1 MTSAMHKKIPE
12 QLNSETTVNRTS
24 VVNQTSSN
32 LQNLPALDIEKE
44 NRLSRIISLYS
55 KGLTQTEIAQE
66 LGVDQSTV
74 SRDLQFIK
82 QEAKKKIEKYLNED
96 ILFEYLRYIAGSN
109 EVTRKLWEIVQNERI
124 MTKDKMNALSL
135 LTQSYNKRLEML
147 IGGPESYMNAKR
159 SVSEIKFQE
168 RVNSDPMLK
177 MLSER
182 NRFPSPFSI
191 SSSSLGKKIGNH
203 YLNHLLLS

>member
-1 MTSAMHKKIPE
+1 MTSLMHKNTSE
-12 QLNSETTVNRTS
+12 QLNPQTTTNA
-24 VVNQTSSN
+24 VNQSN
-32 LQNLPALDIEKE
+32 NNVQNLPILDIEKE
-44 NRLSRIISLYS
+44 NRLSRIVSLYS
-55 KGLTQTEIAQE
+55 KGLTQAEIAQE

-109 EVTRKLWEIVQNERI
+109 EVTRKLWEIVQDENI
-124 MTKDKMNALSL
+124 TTKDKTNPLSL
-135 LTQSYNKRLEML
+135 LIQSYNKRLEIL
-147 IGGPESYMNAKR
+147 IGGPESYMNAKK

-168 RVNSDPMLK
+168 RVESNPLLT

-182 NRFPSPFSI
+182 NRFSSPFSNG
-191 SSSSLGKKIGNH
+191 SLFGKKKI
-203 YLNHLLLS
+203 